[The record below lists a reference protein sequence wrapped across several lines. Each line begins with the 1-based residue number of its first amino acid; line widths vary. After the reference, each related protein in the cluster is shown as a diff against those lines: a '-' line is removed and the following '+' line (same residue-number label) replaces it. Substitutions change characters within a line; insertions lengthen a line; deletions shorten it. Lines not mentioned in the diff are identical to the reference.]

1 MNIAI
6 IGSSNPNNEEI
17 VKKSQELGRLLAS
30 KGHTVVTG
38 GVSGYPD
45 IVALS
50 ALSSGGKAV
59 AYCVGKNLDDHKKFY
74 QTDLSKY
81 SEVISQEKYVGENLS
96 KIDLYLR
103 SLKLCFDV
111 DMAITIGGRV
121 GTMYEIT
128 ILAGIAKDIYVLNES
143 GGITNNTI
151 KEFLSEGHKEKSKI
165 EFFGSIEEIEKY
177 L

>member
-1 MNIAI
+1 MKIAI
-6 IGSSNPNNEEI
+6 IGSSNPDNGDFF
-17 VKKSQELGRLLAS
+17 KKSQELGRLLAL
-30 KGHTVVTG
+30 KGHIIVTG

-45 IVALS
+45 LVAVS
-50 ALSSGGKAV
+50 AISSGGKAI
-59 AYCVGKNLDDHKKFY
+59 AYCAGKNLEDHKKFY

-81 SEVISQEKYVGENLS
+81 SEVIFQEKYVCNNFS

-111 DMAITIGGRV
+111 DMAIVIGGRV

-128 ILAGIAKDIYVLNES
+128 IMAGIAKDIYVLEAS
-143 GGITNNTI
+143 GGITNKTI
-151 KEFLSEGHKEKSKI
+151 KEFLKEGHKEKSKI
-165 EFFGSIEEIEKY
+165 EFFNSIRELEKY

>member
-1 MNIAI
+1 MKIAI
-6 IGSSNPNNEEI
+6 IGSSNLDNEEI
-17 VKKSQELGRLLAS
+17 IKKSQGLGKLLAL

-45 IVALS
+45 IVAIS
-50 ALSSGGKAV
+50 VISSGGKAV
-59 AYCVGKNLDDHKKFY
+59 AYCAGKNFDDHKKFY

-81 SEVISQEKYVGENLS
+81 SEIIFQEKYVGDSFS

-111 DMAITIGGRV
+111 DMAIVIGGRV
-121 GTMYEIT
+121 GTMYELT
-128 ILAGIAKDIYVLNES
+128 ILAGISKDIYVLDKS
-143 GGITNNTI
+143 GGITGKTV
-151 KEFLSEGHKEKSKI
+151 KEFIKEGHKEKSKI
-165 EFFGSIEEIEKY
+165 EFFSSVEEIGKC

>member
-1 MNIAI
+1 MKIAI
-6 IGSSNPNNEEI
+6 IGSSNPDNEEI
-17 VKKSQELGRLLAS
+17 VKKSQELGELLAL

-45 IVALS
+45 LVATS
-50 ALSSGGKAV
+50 TISSGGKAI
-59 AYCVGKNLDDHKKFY
+59 AYCAGKNIEDHKKFY

-81 SEVISQEKYVGENLS
+81 SEVIFQEEYVGNGFS

-111 DMAITIGGRV
+111 DMAIVIGGRV

-128 ILAGIAKDIYVLNES
+128 ILAGISKDIFVLDGS
-143 GGITNNTI
+143 GGITNKTI
-151 KEFLSEGHKEKSKI
+151 KEFLREGHKEKSRI
-165 EFFGSIEEIEKY
+165 EFFGSAQELEKY